1 MKFKKML
8 AIAGLVLSTVSPWLA
23 QAEET
28 DVAEVKKQIL
38 VLTEEIEKLKLGGVA
53 EPKYES
59 FGGLGPAASKVYGLG
74 KGLSIGGYGEL
85 VYSNFQ
91 DGSKKDFADTQRFIL
106 YGGYKFN
113 DWIIMN
119 TELEF
124 EHGGIGNAGK
134 KEAEVYVEFSYLDF
148 LLSKSLNIRTGLMLM
163 PIGLA
168 NEYHEPTVFNGVFR
182 PDVETNLIPTTWR
195 EMGIMA
201 HGEMGELT
209 YKIALTNGLRS
220 DLFSNSTFIRK
231 GRQQGAG
238 VNADGTAWIAN
249 VNYQMMP
256 ALSVGGTYYRG
267 DAEEGAGKDENKSTD
282 KKGTVDLYEAH
293 TELKTGGLGL
303 RGLYAKGAVDG
314 NEALKTANKIGK
326 EAEGWYL
333 EASYDILT
341 AVESSSEKALIPF
354 VRYEKY
360 DTNKEVF
367 SGIRDETQN
376 REVITAGI
384 NFKPHP
390 NVVLKGDY
398 QWRNTASDLS
408 SGKGTGKDENKI
420 DQVNIGV
427 GFIF

>member
-1 MKFKKML
+1 MKFQKIL
-8 AIAGLVLSTVSPWLA
+8 AIAGLLLSAISPGVALA
-23 QAEET
+23 E
-28 DVAEVKKQIL
+28 DVDMAEVKKQIQ

-91 DGSKKDFADTQRFIL
+91 DSSKKDFADTQRFIL

-113 DWIIMN
+113 DRIIMN
-119 TELEF
+119 SELEF
-124 EHGGIGNAGK
+124 EHAGVGNVGG
-134 KEAEVYVEFSYLDF
+134 KEPEVFVEFSYLDF
-148 LLSKSLNIRTGLMLM
+148 LLSKPLNIRTGLMLM
-163 PIGLA
+163 PVGFI

-182 PDVETNLIPTTWR
+182 PDMETNLIPTTWR
-195 EMGIMA
+195 EMGVMA
-201 HGEMGELT
+201 HGEVGDLS
-209 YKIALTNGLRS
+209 YKVALTNGLRS
-220 DLFSNSTFIRK
+220 DLFSNSSFIRK

-238 VNADGTAWIAN
+238 VNADGMAWIAN
-249 VNYQMMP
+249 VNYQVVP

-267 DAEEGAGKDENKSTD
+267 DADEGAGKDENKSTD
-282 KKGTVDLYEAH
+282 KKGTVDLYETHA
-293 TELKTGGLGL
+293 ELKAKGLGL
-303 RGLYAKGAVDG
+303 RGLYTKGTVDG
-314 NEALKTANKIGK
+314 NDALKTAKKIGR
-326 EAEGWYL
+326 EADGWYL
-333 EASYDILT
+333 EASYDLLT
-341 AVESSSEKALIPF
+341 SVGANSETAIIPF

-367 SGIRDETQN
+367 SGSRDESLN

-398 QWRNTASDLS
+398 QWRDTASTLP

-420 DQVNIGV
+420 DQFNIGI

>member
-1 MKFKKML
+1 MKFQKIM
-8 AIAGLVLSTVSPWLA
+8 AIAGLLLSTMWPGAAL
-23 QAEET
+23 AEET
-28 DVAEVKKQIL
+28 DMAEVKKQIQ

-91 DGSKKDFADTQRFIL
+91 DSSKKDFADAQRFIL

-113 DWIIMN
+113 DWIVMN

-134 KEAEVYVEFSYLDF
+134 KEVEVYIEFSYLDF
-148 LLSKSLNIRTGLMLM
+148 LLSKPLNIRTGLMLM
-163 PIGLA
+163 PIGFI

-195 EMGIMA
+195 EMGVMA
-201 HGEMGELT
+201 YGEMGDLS

-220 DLFSNSTFIRK
+220 DLFSTSSFIRK
-231 GRQQGAG
+231 ARQQGAG
-238 VNADGTAWIAN
+238 MNADGTAWIAN
-249 VNYQMMP
+249 FNYQVVP

-293 TELKTGGLGL
+293 AELKTGGWASGGYIQKE
-303 RGLYAKGAVDG
+303 RW
-314 NEALKTANKIGK
+314 TA
-326 EAEGWYL
+326 
-333 EASYDILT
+333 
-341 AVESSSEKALIPF
+341 
-354 VRYEKY
+354 
-360 DTNKEVF
+360 
-367 SGIRDETQN
+367 
-376 REVITAGI
+376 IT
-384 NFKPHP
+384 
-390 NVVLKGDY
+390 
-398 QWRNTASDLS
+398 R
-408 SGKGTGKDENKI
+408 
-420 DQVNIGV
+420 
-427 GFIF
+427 

>member
-1 MKFKKML
+1 MKFQKML
-8 AIAGLVLSTVSPWLA
+8 VIGGLLLSAVSPAISL
-23 QAEET
+23 AEEADMT
-28 DVAEVKKQIL
+28 EVKKQIQ

-53 EPKYES
+53 EPRYES
-59 FGGLGPAASKVYGLG
+59 FGGLGPAASKVYSLG
-74 KGLSIGGYGEL
+74 KGLSIGGYGEV

-91 DGSKKDFADTQRFIL
+91 DSSKKDFADAQRFIL

-113 DWIIMN
+113 DWIVMN

-124 EHGGIGNAGK
+124 EHGGIGNSGK
-134 KEAEVYVEFSYLDF
+134 REPEVYIEFSYLDF
-148 LLSKSLNIRTGLMLM
+148 LLSKPLNIRTGLMLM
-163 PIGLA
+163 PIGFI

-182 PDVETNLIPTTWR
+182 PDVEMNLIPSTWR
-195 EMGIMA
+195 ELGVMA
-201 HGEMGELT
+201 HGEMGDLS
-209 YKIALTNGLRS
+209 YKVALTNGLRS
-220 DLFSNSTFIRK
+220 DLFSTSSFIRK
-231 GRQQGAG
+231 ARQQGAQ

-249 VNYQMMP
+249 VNYQVVP
-256 ALSVGGTYYRG
+256 ALSVGGTYYKG
-267 DAEEGAGKDENKSTD
+267 DADEGAGKDENKSTD

-293 TELKTGGLGL
+293 AELKVKGLGV
-303 RGLYAKGAVDG
+303 RGLYAKGTVDG
-314 NEALKTANKIGK
+314 NNALKTANKIGK
-326 EAEGWYL
+326 GAEGWYA

-341 AVESSSEKALIPF
+341 LTGASSEKALVPF

-367 SGIRDETQN
+367 SGSRDETQN

-398 QWRNTASDLS
+398 QWRNTASGLPE
-408 SGKGTGKDENKI
+408 GKGTGKDENKI
-420 DQVNIGV
+420 DQINIGI